1 MLLQAALRLILHG
14 GGGESVIFNSFLEA
28 VQRFAKLL
36 VTSKPA
42 QLQPCHMSLTE
53 IRRVSCCFCFVLFC
67 FFSFRFLVSWFP
79 WITSFC
85 FFDFSVVSIK
95 EYVVTTPL
103 PVLQSFYKRS
113 TTFFIFIFC
122 FFFSHWCKHYLLSLH
137 WGLPH
142 LITTP
147 FPPC

>member
-67 FFSFRFLVSWFP
+67 FFCGEWCKGDEERMW
-79 WITSFC
+79 
-85 FFDFSVVSIK
+85 
-95 EYVVTTPL
+95 EENY
-103 PVLQSFYKRS
+103 
-113 TTFFIFIFC
+113 FFIHFVLVMKKKHFFC
-122 FFFSHWCKHYLLSLH
+122 LVRFFKQSGK
-137 WGLPH
+137 
-142 LITTP
+142 
-147 FPPC
+147 